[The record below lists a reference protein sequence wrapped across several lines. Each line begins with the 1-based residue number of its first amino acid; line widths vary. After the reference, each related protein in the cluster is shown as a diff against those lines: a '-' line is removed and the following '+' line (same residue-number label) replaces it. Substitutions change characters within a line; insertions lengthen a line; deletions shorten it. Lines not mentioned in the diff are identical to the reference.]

1 MNRRQSKEKAKEYT
15 TNVYVRILQCMLR
28 HVSNQWEKVWELLC
42 VASVVVMNDAPLRV
56 VVPSASV
63 QYSSS
68 ALADERSFIREGGSE
83 LSSDAIEWPWPSRL
97 LALEGCAILIR
108 HLLSLPMGDSQLHS
122 QELGE
127 LVRFACHVITF
138 TYQDTVVN
146 SIQIL
151 SLTLL
156 DNIMERYSTIQESE
170 TGHCLLE
177 QYETQILAALR
188 RVIDEGIHE
197 DTILRALMILFN
209 LLAKRVITREDMA
222 MQALELLYHRPQMQG
237 LANIMQRHVQQKKLF
252 LLSRLYRMCVVP
264 LQSSLS
270 KSVQKV
276 IVNFVNDNQS
286 FWKQHWFAT
295 IETIFQNQS
304 QNHQLLPLYLLNA
317 STMLENV
324 ESMDRVVF
332 LLSCA
337 FTFLLDDDA
346 SEEDVTSC
354 ILSLTLITPH
364 LSSIDNSDIICEVIL
379 YMFQELRRVYSRFV
393 GVNGGVDNAIAGADN
408 AVAGVGSAVSGMSSA
423 NHDMDNANIGT
434 ETGNARA
441 KRSTISTSIVS
452 SDPTAKHSLLLHAR
466 LDLFFAMLD
475 LMTTLRMNTR
485 FQIAGSFLSDIRNFV
500 KDNNPFVLGDLL
512 VGDGFVEE
520 FLLDFKY
527 HSEKASWREYQSVF
541 QARLITTESQLADTI
556 TKSFLEEQFSSDTA
570 VTPISQQTPRPPSH
584 SLIATPLNVD
594 FRASVFESPLRH
606 LQESESP
613 DTEFFSDS
621 DTSYHSLL
629 QDDDPL
635 SPSPL
640 TLSPVFD
647 SLELE
652 PLRTQGTSPPMDRHS
667 LQISTAS
674 LTARTPRRAR
684 NLGFHFSP
692 FPDSNQSSPLADSN
706 PSERE
711 DAITRGTGT
720 PSHFY
725 HRSLF
730 SNRRRVI
737 NRREM
742 KEAFCQ
748 PLSYVIFGFVTH
760 VLSDYSTEEQMDCFR
775 RVLSFYQDNED
786 SAFLILTT
794 YYHLWIMPTILKE
807 KRRKKQLLHF
817 LMELIQQHPH
827 WGDTLPG
834 EVATQLVVMLKRSV
848 SDVTPV
854 SSVYL
859 ETLWTT
865 LLLLYKRS
873 PEQVFVL
880 VLTTMTQFLTMSME
894 FSDASYLSLTT
905 LLLSGLST
913 LRDHDKQLLM
923 EYYDKSLIVMLPSR
937 LAIMNA
943 DTLMAVVRFVHTFFV
958 SNGLSNRTSLLT
970 RLAIGMAKQCLALQH
985 RDVTVADKHTCKEVI
1000 YSLGYLLL
1008 LMAKEVGNGFKK
1020 VLVQYSTIDRSV
1032 VNYCCQQYV
1041 RKKHRDRFRLRRKK
1055 PLVVDSA
1062 NFVH

>member
-1 MNRRQSKEKAKEYT
+1 
-15 TNVYVRILQCMLR
+15 MLS
-28 HVSNQWEKVWELLC
+28 HVSKRWEKVWELLC

-56 VVPSASV
+56 ALPSSSV
-63 QYSSS
+63 QFSITTPT
-68 ALADERSFIREGGSE
+68 DERSFIREGNSE
-83 LSSDAIEWPWPSRL
+83 FSSDTMEWPWPSRL

-108 HLLSLPMGDSQLHS
+108 HFLSLPIEESQLYH
-122 QELGE
+122 QALGE

-151 SLTLL
+151 GLTLL
-156 DNIMERYSTIQESE
+156 DSIMERYSTVQESE

-197 DTILRALMILFN
+197 DTVLRALIILFN
-209 LLAKRVITREDMA
+209 LLAKKVITREDMA
-222 MQALELLYHRPQMQG
+222 MQAIELLYHRPQAQG

-252 LLSRLYRMCVVP
+252 LLSQLYRMCVVP

-276 IVNFVNDNQS
+276 IVGFVNDNQS

-317 STMLENV
+317 STMMENV

-379 YMFQELRRVYSRFV
+379 YMFQELHRIYARFV
-393 GVNGGVDNAIAGADN
+393 IMDVDGKENDRSVLDTNNTAQVDTGDN
-408 AVAGVGSAVSGMSSA
+408 INTSAT
-423 NHDMDNANIGT
+423 NDT
-434 ETGNARA
+434 AR
-441 KRSTISTSIVS
+441 VHP
-452 SDPTAKHSLLLHAR
+452 DPTNQHSLLLHAR

-475 LMTTLRMNTR
+475 LMTSLRMNAR

-500 KDNNPFVLGDLL
+500 KDNNPFVLGDLV

-541 QARLITTESQLADTI
+541 QARMITTESQLADSI
-556 TKSFLEEQFSSDTA
+556 TRSFLDEQFTPSS
-570 VTPISQQTPRPPSH
+570 VTTPQYNKTLQPTSH
-584 SLIATPLNVD
+584 SYNTSPLNMN
-594 FRASVFESPLRH
+594 FRTSSFESPLRH
-606 LQESESP
+606 LQELESP

-621 DTSYHSLL
+621 DSSYRSLAP
-629 QDDDPL
+629 DDDPL
-635 SPSPL
+635 SPAPL

-652 PLRTQGTSPPMDRHS
+652 PLKTQGVSSPMDRHS

-674 LTARTPRRAR
+674 LTARTPRRIR
-684 NLGFHFSP
+684 DLGFHFSP
-692 FPDSNQSSPLADSN
+692 LADNMRSSPLADSIRSS
-706 PSERE
+706 PLPDITQSERD
-711 DAITRGTGT
+711 DAIAKGVGT

-730 SNRRRVI
+730 SDHHHVI

-794 YYHLWIMPTILKE
+794 YFHLWIMPTILKE
-807 KRRKKQLLHF
+807 KQRKKQLLHF

-834 EVATQLVVMLKRSV
+834 EVATQLVVLLKRSV

-880 VLTTMTQFLTMSME
+880 VLTTMTQFLTMSAE
-894 FSDASYLSLTT
+894 FSDASYLALTT

-913 LRDHDKQLLM
+913 LRSHDKQLLM
-923 EYYDKSLIVMLPSR
+923 EYYDKSLIVLLPSR

-943 DTLMAVVRFVHTFFV
+943 DTLMAVVRFVRTFFV
-958 SNGLSNRTSLLT
+958 SNGLSNRTPLLT
-970 RLAIGMAKQCLALQH
+970 RLAIGMAKQCLVLQH
-985 RDVTVADKHTCKEVI
+985 RDVAVADKHTCKEVF
-1000 YSLGYLLL
+1000 YSLGYLFL
-1008 LMAKEVGNGFKK
+1008 LMAKEAGNGFKK
-1020 VLVQYSTIDRSV
+1020 LLVQYPATDQSV

-1055 PLVVDSA
+1055 PLVVDSS
-1062 NFVH
+1062 NFVY